1 MALLYF
7 SALAVGFSGAMMP
20 GSLLT
25 YTIRQSLAVGPKAG
39 FIVTAGH
46 AILEFL
52 LIILIF
58 LGFGSI
64 LQSSVAQTAIGL
76 IGGAL
81 LLFMGA
87 DMIAGAIRNTVKVK
101 TDGSGVLTRN
111 LVWSGLA
118 ISAANPYFLLW
129 WAIIGLGFIMKSY
142 SAFGVLG
149 VALYYLGHI
158 SADFVWYGFVSTVVG
173 KTKQFIKE
181 TPYRVI
187 IAGLGGLLIYF
198 GGSFLF
204 SAIGKVVL

>member
-20 GSLLT
+20 GSMLT

-39 FIVTAGH
+39 YIVTAGH

-52 LIILIF
+52 LFILIF
-58 LGFGSI
+58 LGFGNI
-64 LQSSVAQTAIGL
+64 LQSGAVQTVIGMF
-76 IGGAL
+76 GGAWL
-81 LLFMGA
+81 LWMGA

-101 TDGSGVLTRN
+101 TDGSSVLTRN
-111 LVWSGLA
+111 MVWSGFA

-198 GGSFLF
+198 GGTFLF
-204 SAIGKVVL
+204 SAIGKVIL